1 MLGAMVA
8 SPAIPA
14 QRDTTRTAWIDMA
27 RGMAEV
33 SVVTLHIM
41 QAMSNAGLTPPGLF
55 NFWTPVGDMIRMP
68 LMMFIA
74 GLFVEHSLR
83 KGPRDYFKGKLQ
95 RVVWPYLIWAHVYQ
109 LYWHYNPPPSKPV
122 GMIDV
127 ALTVVHPLAH
137 LWFLQVLFIYYV
149 VIYFLLKRGLW
160 AALAVGAIGALLT
173 PWLWGD
179 DELQRI
185 PYLFLFFVFGIG
197 FNRILKTRGFPFG
210 PVVGLALI
218 VLAIALPVLITD
230 YFGYSK
236 YLPQALPA
244 SIIGVGACLAIA
256 RACVHVPVVNRLLA
270 LFGTFSL
277 EIYCAHL
284 IFSSAMRRGLIRVFD
299 LHDFWALFLLSTCA
313 GLAGPIIL
321 TLVLRRLGLDL
332 LFEWP
337 KHLFQREKPA
347 MAQNF

>member
-1 MLGAMVA
+1 
-8 SPAIPA
+8 
-14 QRDTTRTAWIDMA
+14 
-27 RGMAEV
+27 
-33 SVVTLHIM
+33 
-41 QAMSNAGLTPPGLF
+41 
-55 NFWTPVGDMIRMP
+55 
-68 LMMFIA
+68 
-74 GLFVEHSLR
+74 
-83 KGPRDYFKGKLQ
+83 
-95 RVVWPYLIWAHVYQ
+95 
-109 LYWHYNPPPSKPV
+109 
-122 GMIDV
+122 
-127 ALTVVHPLAH
+127 
-137 LWFLQVLFIYYV
+137 
-149 VIYFLLKRGLW
+149 
-160 AALAVGAIGALLT
+160 LAVGAVGALLT

-210 PVVGLALI
+210 PVVGVALI
-218 VLAIALPVLITD
+218 VLAVALPVLITD

-256 RACVHVPVVNRLLA
+256 RGCVHVPVVNRLLA
-270 LFGTFSL
+270 LFGKFSL

-299 LHDFWALFLLSTCA
+299 IHDFWVLFLLSTCA

-321 TLVLRRLGLDL
+321 TLVLRRLGLDV